1 MPGFLR
7 GAARVLDMG
16 AALQKGSYLLS
27 LTPAEADARAV
38 ASDWATVDRDLAV
51 AAYQLVNEQ
60 AK

>member
-1 MPGFLR
+1 M
-7 GAARVLDMG
+7 LDMG